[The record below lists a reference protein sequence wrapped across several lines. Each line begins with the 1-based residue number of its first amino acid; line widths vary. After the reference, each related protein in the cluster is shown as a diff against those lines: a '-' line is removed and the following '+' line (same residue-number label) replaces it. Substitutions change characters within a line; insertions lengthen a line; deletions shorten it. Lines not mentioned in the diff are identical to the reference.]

1 MNSSF
6 APRHARGR
14 SWSVW
19 LIFLLLGLSVAGW
32 FRLRVDSSLEPLLP
46 EKSEARQTV
55 LFLRDSSFASKII
68 LWFRLKGDGGD
79 LSQLYTAAD
88 EVEKRLDPGL
98 ITRVVHP
105 PVEADAVDQ
114 VLGLLDH
121 AGELLNEKD
130 LIEVDKSTA
139 PAALSKR
146 MRECYMQLLQPQG
159 SFMQNLMR
167 KDPLGINARILSRL
181 YSLSQGMGYRVEVKN
196 GRFVHSD
203 GRELMMVLETSTSAT
218 SLANSQRLVNE
229 LNQLV
234 ATAPRGIEI
243 IPIGAQ
249 LHTVENQKLMQ
260 ADTRFAGAINGVVF
274 LLLFLLVSRD
284 WRVASIFLLPL
295 LSIGIT
301 IGLCALVYP
310 SLSLMVIGIALTM
323 AGSAVDYGI
332 FVYTAVTSSKDR
344 QADLRRIRI
353 PLLISHLTTLGVF
366 LAFLFSTIP
375 AYRQLGWLT
384 SISLVLS
391 LLAALFVLPRLIKPG
406 GRIFLLG
413 SGMPLRK
420 WGRLMV
426 PVTVALCVLMLVG
439 LFLARKTNFNADL
452 TQLDGVTPAIRKN
465 EADFQKTWAR
475 SDADMGLII
484 ASGQSRAQADQVNDK
499 ICALLSDHF
508 KPGEFISLASFWPSA
523 VTRVSNQARW
533 SAYWTPDRI
542 ERFKTDLATA
552 GEPYGFS
559 TDAFQPFFDNFAHPA
574 LEDSTQQIVSAI
586 EDQFVARS
594 GNTYQL
600 MSFFPDTAENVR
612 KVRDLLHDETDA
624 QIISRRALGDAFASS
639 AFSETRLLVA
649 ISAGFIIVFL
659 LALTRNLLK
668 SFLIMLPALTGLIA
682 MLAVLALAGC
692 SMNMVTVVASIAV
705 LALASDYGV
714 FAIYAWE
721 NHEPL
726 IGQGMASIHLCALTT
741 VTGTAALIFARHPAL
756 YLVGISLT
764 SGLLGGYLTAL
775 FVIPGLCYLLDK
787 RRQSAEGSQ

>member
-1 MNSSF
+1 MSQVRE
-6 APRHARGR
+6 APRA
-14 SWSVW
+14 WMVPVIVL
-19 LIFLLLGLSVAGW
+19 LIALSIGGW

-68 LWFRLKGDGGD
+68 LWFRLRGDGD
-79 LSQLYTAAD
+79 LSQLYAAAD
-88 EVEKRLDPGL
+88 DVEKHLDPSL
-98 ITRVVHP
+98 IKRVVHP
-105 PVEADAVDQ
+105 PQEADAVDQ

-121 AGELLNEKD
+121 AGELLNQKD
-130 LIEVDKSTA
+130 LAEVEQSTM

-146 MRECYMQLLQPQG
+146 LRECYLQLLRPEG

-167 KDPLGINARILSRL
+167 KDPLGINTRIINRL

-203 GRELMMVLETSTSAT
+203 GRQLMMVLETSSSAT
-218 SLANSQRLVNE
+218 SLGNSELLVNE
-229 LNQLV
+229 LNRIS
-234 ATAPRGIEI
+234 ASAPPGIQI

-249 LHTVENQKLMQ
+249 LHTVENQRLMQ

-310 SLSLMVIGIALTM
+310 TLSLMVIGVALTM

-332 FVYTAVTSSKDR
+332 FVYTAVSTSKDR
-344 QADLRRIRI
+344 KTDLRRIRI

-391 LLAALFVLPRLIKPG
+391 LLAALFVLPNLIRPG
-406 GRIFLLG
+406 GKILLLG
-413 SGMPLRK
+413 RGMPLRK

-426 PVTVALCVLMLVG
+426 PLTIALSLLMLFG

-452 TQLDGVTPAIRKN
+452 SKLDGITPTIRQN
-465 EADFQKTWAR
+465 EADFQKTWER
-475 SDADMGLII
+475 SDTDMGLIVVT
-484 ASGQSRAQADQVNDK
+484 GQTREAADQANDK
-499 ICALLSDHF
+499 IYAVLSDHF
-508 KPGEFISLASFWPSA
+508 KPGDFISLSSFWPSA
-523 VTRVSNQARW
+523 ATRAANQARW
-533 SAYWTPDRI
+533 NSFWSTDRI
-542 ERFKTDLATA
+542 DKFKANLTTA

-559 TDAFQPFFDNFAHPA
+559 ADAFAPFFDNLQHPA
-574 LEDSTQQIVSAI
+574 PEDQTRQIVSAI
-586 EDQFVARS
+586 EDQFVAKS
-594 GNTYQL
+594 GNAFQL
-600 MSFFPDTAENVR
+600 MTFFPDTPENVR
-612 KVRDLLHDETDA
+612 AIRDLLRDQPNA
-624 QIISRRALGDAFASS
+624 QLISRRALGDAFATS
-639 AFSETRLLVA
+639 ALSETRLLVG
-649 ISAGFIIVFL
+649 ISAVFIVVFL

-668 SFLIMLPALTGLIA
+668 SFLIMLPAFTGLIA
-682 MLAVLALAGC
+682 MLAVLAATGA

-714 FAIYAWE
+714 FAIYAWD
-721 NHEPL
+721 NNEPL

-741 VTGTAALIFARHPAL
+741 VVGTAALIFATHPAL
-756 YLVGISLT
+756 YLVGVSLT

-775 FVIPGLCYLLDK
+775 FVIPGICSLIDRSHQK
-787 RRQSAEGSQ
+787 PEPAV